1 MPTKTRKR
9 SRPGLDT
16 PELAAL
22 ANYIRERKCVL
33 FVGAGLSRAAGL
45 PDWGSLMR
53 TIVDRTKLESATP
66 EAAQELEALFD
77 RGKYIELAD
86 QCRELLSPGYFH
98 TLLRE
103 ILGQTTSPTELHR
116 AIVETPYACIV
127 TTNFDTLLE
136 DAYARH
142 SGRGLPRTPTGTEL
156 ANQGTLL
163 LDGAFFILKA
173 HGTLQHDES
182 MVFTADDY
190 RRITYDNPAFQS
202 FLSALLLSHAVL
214 FVGYS
219 LNDPNFRLLLDSQLT
234 TFDGEVPSRYAVM
247 AGVGPVES
255 DLMWRTARIRVLSY
269 PVGQHEY
276 VGQVLRTLADRSSVD
291 ALGARQTPAVRTTL
305 GMPEQI
311 PTYQL
316 AIRGRGGQFDFGF
329 RNGTSTEPL
338 SARGDGDDEW
348 WATEAAVPDWSQ
360 LIASLPASYAAAT
373 ATGAGIAA
381 IGLILAQVVP
391 VRVRD
396 WLSRIPTE
404 AVLSLDLTPDAE
416 IFPWEWTQIEHEPI
430 SQRVALVR
438 RPAGMSSTARGRPFA
453 GKPLRA
459 LVVGDPSAR
468 SKPAIP
474 LPGALHEARR
484 VAGVLRRS
492 KATVRLLVQQ
502 EATYARVMHELR
514 TGWYDVVHF
523 AGHAWFDASESYIA
537 LHDGQVRASELVSA
551 FNKHPPSL
559 VMLNS
564 HYTTHLPVF
573 TDASDVRY
581 PPRPSIGDALQ
592 LLASKR
598 RGFTQLAARSGVGAF
613 IGCFGSPGDEC
624 ARRFAV
630 EVYTSMMRGVGV
642 AHAVRAA
649 RQELASISLDQ
660 TYLYYTVSGYG
671 DVVLSA
677 PARRPRGGGA
687 RRRRGA

>member
-1 MPTKTRKR
+1 MSTKRRKR
-9 SRPGLDT
+9 SSASLDT

-22 ANYIRERKCVL
+22 TNYIRERKCVL
-33 FVGAGLSRAAGL
+33 FVGAGLSLSAGL

-53 TIVDRTKLESATP
+53 TVVDTTTGAAP
-66 EAAQELEALFD
+66 EAAKELDALFD

-86 QCRELLSPGYFH
+86 QCRELLGPAYFH
-98 TLLRE
+98 KLLRQ
-103 ILGQTTSPTELHR
+103 ILGRNVQPTELHR

-142 SGRGLPRTPTGTEL
+142 SGRGLPRTPMGTEL

-173 HGTLQHDES
+173 HGTLQHDQS

-219 LNDPNFRLLLDSQLT
+219 LSDPNFRLLLDSQLT

-247 AGVGPVES
+247 SGVGPVER

-269 PVGQHEY
+269 EAGRHEY
-276 VGQVLRTLADRSSVD
+276 VGQVLRTLADRSAVD
-291 ALGARQTPAVRTTL
+291 AMGTRRSPEVRTTI
-305 GMPEQI
+305 GMPDEL

-329 RNGTSTEPL
+329 RNGTSAEPL

-348 WATEAAVPDWSQ
+348 WATEAAVLDWTR
-360 LIASLPASYAAAT
+360 LVESLPASYSATT
-373 ATGAGIAA
+373 ATREGTNA

-391 VRVRD
+391 QRVRE
-396 WLSRIPTE
+396 WLTRIPDN

-438 RPAGMSSTARGRPFA
+438 RPPGISSTARGRPFA

-459 LVVGDPSAR
+459 LVVGDPSAK
-468 SKPAIP
+468 SKEEPIP
-474 LPGALHEARR
+474 LPGALEEARQ
-484 VAGVLRRS
+484 VARVLRRS
-492 KATVRLLVQQ
+492 KATVRLLVQH
-502 EATYARVMHELR
+502 EASYARVMHELR
-514 TGWYDVVHF
+514 NGWYDVVHF

-537 LHDGQVRASELVSA
+537 LHDGRVRASELVSA
-551 FNKHPPSL
+551 FNRHPPSL

-573 TDASDVRY
+573 TDASDVPY
-581 PPRPSIGDALQ
+581 PPEPTIGDTLQ

-613 IGCFGSPGDEC
+613 IGCIGNPGDES
-624 ARRFAV
+624 AMRFAV
-630 EVYTSMMRGVGV
+630 QLYSHMMQGMAVG
-642 AHAVRAA
+642 HAVRAA
-649 RQELASISLDQ
+649 RQALASTSQDQ
-660 TYLYYTVSGYG
+660 TYLYYTVNGYG
-671 DVVLSA
+671 DLVLSA
-677 PARRPRGGGA
+677 PVRPGRPRGSA
-687 RRRRGA
+687 RHKIK